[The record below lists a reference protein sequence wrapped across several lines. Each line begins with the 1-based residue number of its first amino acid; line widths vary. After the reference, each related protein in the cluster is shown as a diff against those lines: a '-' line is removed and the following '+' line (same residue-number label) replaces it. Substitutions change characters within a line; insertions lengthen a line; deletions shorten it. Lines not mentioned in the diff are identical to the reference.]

1 MIRQPCMLK
10 SGFTLM
16 VTGHALCSH
25 FGITISAWVRIG
37 GITVTGLAS
46 VLSAQA
52 LILYGSGDPT
62 HNTTAPTGS
71 LAGSGWQWQ
80 GIWGGLLG
88 TSIAPGYFI
97 TVAHVGGGT
106 GQMFYVNGR
115 NYVAVASYL
124 APNADLRIWQVA
136 DTFDSFAPRYTGTA
150 ERSKGIVFFGRGF
163 PRGDAVVASGIFGP
177 ETKGWYWGSGDPT
190 TRWGTNTVATITD
203 TNGNSEPNGA
213 ALPGDLLRCTFD
225 ANAGTDEGTLSS
237 GDSGG
242 GAFVLDAG
250 VWKLVGLNHAVE
262 SDYRFSANGPD
273 FSAAIY
279 DRGGLYNDT
288 SAGWVLVPDEPVN
301 LPAAFYTTRLTGNE
315 SWIASV
321 LAGQVTAERIMG
333 VESAASPEGPYAAE
347 PSAQLQAAA
356 SQFVVPL
363 ANTARFYRLSSDYA
377 VNVKSV
383 TRSGSNIVLHF
394 SP

>member
-1 MIRQPCMLK
+1 M
-10 SGFTLM
+10 
-16 VTGHALCSH
+16 
-25 FGITISAWVRIG
+25 TISGWPRRIG
-37 GITVTGLAS
+37 LVTVGLAS
-46 VLSAQA
+46 VLSAHA
-52 LILYGSGDPT
+52 LILYGTGDPT
-62 HNTTAPTGS
+62 QNTTAPAGS

-88 TSIAPGYFI
+88 TPIAPGYFI

-106 GQMFYVNGR
+106 GQMFYVNER

-124 APNADLRIWQVA
+124 APDADLRIWQVA
-136 DTFDSFAPRYTGTA
+136 DTYPSYAPRYTGSA
-150 ERSKGIVFFGRGF
+150 ERGKGLVFFGRGL
-163 PRGDAVVASGIFGP
+163 PRGDAVVANGFFGQ
-177 ETKGWYWGSGDPT
+177 ETKGWYWGSGAPA

-203 TNGNSEPNGA
+203 PNGNTEPNGTP
-213 ALPGDLLRCTFD
+213 LPGDLLRCTFD
-225 ANAGTDEGTLSS
+225 ANAGADEGTLSV

-242 GAFVLDAG
+242 GAFVLDGG

-262 SDYRFSANGPD
+262 SDYRFTADGAD

-288 SAGWVLVPDEPVN
+288 SAGWQLVPDEPVN

-321 LAGQVTAERIMG
+321 LAGQVTPEKIMG
-333 VESAASPEGPYAAE
+333 VESAAAPEGPYTSD
-347 PSAQLQAAA
+347 PSAQLQAAS

-363 ANTARFYRLSSDYA
+363 AGTARFYRLSSDYA

-383 TRSGSNIVLHF
+383 TRSGSNLVLHF